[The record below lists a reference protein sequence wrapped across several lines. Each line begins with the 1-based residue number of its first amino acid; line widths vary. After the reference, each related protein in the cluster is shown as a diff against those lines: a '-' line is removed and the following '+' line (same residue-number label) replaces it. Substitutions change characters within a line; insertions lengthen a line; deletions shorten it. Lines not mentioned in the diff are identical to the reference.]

1 MDYFNQFNTLLQQF
15 AVFSTVIIMLTQVV
29 KRQMI
34 KLGISTDYTE
44 FVAMGIGGLLI
55 LVVSGQLIGLGIGI
69 IVGAMSAG
77 GVSLA
82 FEALD
87 KVNPDAPKT
96 NVENVENI
104 ETIK

>member
-1 MDYFNQFNTLLQQF
+1 MDYFNQFNALLQQF

-55 LVVSGQLIGLGIGI
+55 LIVSGQLIGLGIGI
-69 IVGAMSAG
+69 IVGG
-77 GVSLA
+77 
-82 FEALD
+82 
-87 KVNPDAPKT
+87 
-96 NVENVENI
+96 NVGWWGI
-104 ETIK
+104 FSF